1 LEHRRAL
8 LLPALVALFI
18 AVGVLGT
25 QFLSRGAE
33 AVGGAILNP
42 PAADC
47 TPTTA
52 TIHLSWTKGDNAT
65 GQWIE
70 YSVHD
75 NGFAAGTYS
84 VLAVD
89 ASASTHSVAAIR
101 HDLPNFWR
109 VMSQTPG
116 GVVASETAEFMPCYR
131 PILLY
136 GAVNCNTAGSAVVTF
151 RWAPLAAATGY
162 QMLEYDNDGDFAGAD
177 LLSVGPLAP
186 SQGEH
191 MRNGFHHGTE
201 YYFRVIR
208 VEDDGTR
215 LISQQG
221 YFVPNCPGAA
231 QGQVYINPDLYASD
245 DWIVAPRMGINAAV
259 NVRDV
264 GYDGALGVPVGAFDT
279 VRYNFGAFPQLHG
292 IPGGPGTVLIGGHVD
307 YYQFGLAVF
316 HPLRSAQIGDVVEYW
331 DGNIK
336 YTYVVDW
343 VGDIDFN
350 VSLNPYVQNNG
361 GQPALLMITCNGT
374 FDRAQY
380 GGYNLRRLV
389 HAVLVP

>member
-1 LEHRRAL
+1 MEHRRAL
-8 LLPALVALFI
+8 LIPVLAALVLAAGI
-18 AVGVLGT
+18 LGT
-25 QFLSRGAE
+25 QLLSRGAE
-33 AVGGAILNP
+33 AVGGAVLNP

-47 TPTTA
+47 TATAA
-52 TIHLSWTKGDNAT
+52 TIHLSWTKADGAT

-75 NGFAAGTYS
+75 NGFAAGTFS

-89 ASASTHSVAAIR
+89 PSATTYSVAAIR

-109 VMSQTPG
+109 VMSQTPA

-131 PILLY
+131 PILLN
-136 GAVNCNTAGSAVVTF
+136 GAVNCNTAGSAIVTF
-151 RWAPLAAATGY
+151 RWAPLAAAGGY
-162 QMLEYDNDGDFAGAD
+162 QMLEYDNNGDFAGSD

-191 MRNGFHHGTE
+191 TRAGFHHGTE

-221 YFVPNCPGAA
+221 WFVPNCPVA
-231 QGQVYINPDLYASD
+231 GQVAINPDIYWSD
-245 DWIVAPRMGINAAV
+245 DWLVAPRLGIDAPV

-264 GYDGALGVPVGAFDT
+264 GYDGTLGVPVGAWDT
-279 VRYNFGAFPQLHG
+279 VRYNFGAFPQLDG
-292 IPGGPGTVLIGGHVD
+292 KPGGPGTVLVGGHVD
-307 YYQFGLAVF
+307 YYVVGLAVF
-316 HPLRSAQIGDVVEYW
+316 APLRAAQVGDVLEYW
-331 DGNIK
+331 DGMVK

-350 VSLNPYVQNNG
+350 QSLNPYVQNNG
-361 GQPALLMITCNGT
+361 GPPALLLITCNGT
-374 FDRAQY
+374 FDRAQF

-389 HAVLVP
+389 HAVLVQ